1 MSQVLGLMTGLNTS
15 GKVVQLSDF
24 QCRIFAQLVYS
35 VLLPIKYPLS
45 FELYRVWQVTLIANQ
60 STNQSTNQCFV
71 RSKFDK
77 FDLNFDLNQQSIKL
91 LQTPLQHTLIETY
104 HGPCPACYVMF
115 LVIPDSTLNL
125 KFGNPWLQ
133 IFHVSY
139 LVIMSTPL
147 GGGYI
152 IFAFFAVRCPMSD
165 VRCPLSDV
173 RCPMSGVRRP
183 MSGVTHGFRSFK
195 GKVLELL
202 SPNLVCR
209 LIGSVACLGLLLAV
223 VPLLLTE

>member
-60 STNQSTNQCFV
+60 STNQPTNQCFV

-77 FDLNFDLNQQSIKL
+77 FDLNFDLNHQSIKL

-104 HGPCPACYVMF
+104 HGPCPAYYVMF
-115 LVIPDSTLNL
+115 LFIPDSTLNL
-125 KFGNPWLQ
+125 KFGKP
-133 IFHVSY
+133 
-139 LVIMSTPL
+139 
-147 GGGYI
+147 
-152 IFAFFAVRCPMSD
+152 
-165 VRCPLSDV
+165 
-173 RCPMSGVRRP
+173 
-183 MSGVTHGFRSFK
+183 
-195 GKVLELL
+195 
-202 SPNLVCR
+202 
-209 LIGSVACLGLLLAV
+209 
-223 VPLLLTE
+223 